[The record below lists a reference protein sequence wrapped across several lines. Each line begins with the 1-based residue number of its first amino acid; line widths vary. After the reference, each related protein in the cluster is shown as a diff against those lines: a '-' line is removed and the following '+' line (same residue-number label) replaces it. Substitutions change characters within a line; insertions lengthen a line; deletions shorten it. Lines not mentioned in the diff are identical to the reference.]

1 MPKNEENLLKEKLN
15 SFFNNSFNKLFSKFE
30 KDINNIEDIK
40 YDFYDNCIKE
50 YNLLEEKLT
59 EEKNERI
66 EIISIPKKDNSR
78 NRDKNLIN
86 SFHKS
91 AKFKNNNLLNKT
103 FDNIIENKTNEGNN
117 KNKEKHH
124 RRLLTKQ
131 IINFNQHKLVKIP
144 YPNSHRE
151 RPKTP
156 VYTRKDSK
164 KDLEIH
170 SNIDKK
176 IKKVNIS
183 NIKKEK
189 SYNEKK
195 ENVKKEKNNLTKQKL
210 KNNIQNV
217 KIHNKSKEKIIQ
229 PNFIY
234 QIPNSF
240 LNSKI
245 LSCLY
250 ICIKNNFL
258 TEKEKVKVILSNKI
272 LYLHEK
278 NNLEKIKE
286 VYEKEK
292 EKIKEKEKEKIDL
305 NKKNEISIF
314 TPSKTALNCL
324 IYITKEEMSNLKN
337 NTSVEIGLIFKLI
350 YIIIDENYN
359 ENTTA
364 SKLIENFIKVILL
377 KYKVKD
383 LKNLLIHYCNK
394 NTNLNLNQTKIDKIK
409 DIINKNPKLISNN
422 DIKKINRPLSYI
434 TYLLKEIH
442 DYINNKNDN

>member
-1 MPKNEENLLKEKLN
+1 MPKNDENLLKEKLN
-15 SFFNNSFNKLFSKFE
+15 SFFNNSFNKLFLKFE
-30 KDINNIEDIK
+30 NDINRIEDIK

-50 YNLLEEKLT
+50 YNLIEEKIL
-59 EEKNERI
+59 EEKNEKI
-66 EIISIPKKDNSR
+66 EIISIPKIENSR

-86 SFHKS
+86 TFHKS
-91 AKFKNNNLLNKT
+91 AKFKNNNLLNKS
-103 FDNIIENKTNEGNN
+103 FDNVIDNKKNEGDN

-144 YPNSHRE
+144 HPNSHRE

-156 VYTRKDSK
+156 IYTIKDSK
-164 KDLEIH
+164 KDFEIN

-176 IKKVNIS
+176 YKKVNIS

-195 ENVKKEKNNLTKQKL
+195 ENFKKEKNNLTKQKL

-217 KIHNKSKEKIIQ
+217 KIHNKTKEKIIQ

-234 QIPNSF
+234 QIPYSF

-250 ICIKNNFL
+250 ICIKTNFL
-258 TEKEKVKVILSNKI
+258 TDKEKVKVIISNKV

-292 EKIKEKEKEKIDL
+292 EKNELKIKKENLEKSFFI
-305 NKKNEISIF
+305 
-314 TPSKTALNCL
+314 PSKTALNSL
-324 IYITKEEMSNLKN
+324 IFITKEEMSNLKN
-337 NTSVEIGLIFKLI
+337 NNSVEIGLIFKLI

-359 ENTTA
+359 ENTTNT
-364 SKLIENFIKVILL
+364 KLIENFIKVILL

-383 LKNLLIHYCNK
+383 LKNLLINYCNK

-409 DIINKNPKLISNN
+409 SILNQNQKLISNI
-422 DIKKINRPLSYI
+422 DIKKINRPISYI

>member
-314 TPSKTALNCL
+314 IPSKTALNCL

-359 ENTTA
+359 ENTTT

-409 DIINKNPKLISNN
+409 DILNKNPKLISNN

>member
-278 NNLEKIKE
+278 NNFEKIKE

-409 DIINKNPKLISNN
+409 DILNKNPKLISNN